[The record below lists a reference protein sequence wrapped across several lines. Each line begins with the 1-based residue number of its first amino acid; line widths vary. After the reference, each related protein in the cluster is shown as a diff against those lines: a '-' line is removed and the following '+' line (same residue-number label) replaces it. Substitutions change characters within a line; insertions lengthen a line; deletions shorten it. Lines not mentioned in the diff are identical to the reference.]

1 MSEST
6 FGVWLLRVTAFI
18 IITANQ
24 FPLVAWL
31 AYATVFAL
39 LLAFPTTAGDG
50 INRIGDAR

>member
-6 FGVWLLRVTAFI
+6 FGVGLLRVTAFI